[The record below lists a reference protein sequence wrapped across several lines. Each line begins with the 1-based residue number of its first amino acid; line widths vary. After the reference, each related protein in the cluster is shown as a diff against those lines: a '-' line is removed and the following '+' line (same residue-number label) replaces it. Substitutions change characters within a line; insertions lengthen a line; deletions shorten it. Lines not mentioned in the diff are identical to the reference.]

1 MQSPN
6 SCKYESEDAITEW
19 ANGCNGKEVEFIKP
33 IATILH
39 KDYKKMSFKVFEDK
53 MAWDADEYEVVLKK
67 GGDRAETIDFV
78 VGLAN
83 HQLLMVE
90 AKLNVVK
97 VDNLKQEIEE
107 KIIHTKRYLVSST
120 TFRSCATPSIV
131 LLGNKK
137 NNIQQNINKFM
148 RLRSYKRDIQAM
160 SLDTFYERYFAR

>member
-39 KDYKKMSFKVFEDK
+39 KDYKKMSFKV
-53 MAWDADEYEVVLKK
+53 
-67 GGDRAETIDFV
+67 
-78 VGLAN
+78 
-83 HQLLMVE
+83 
-90 AKLNVVK
+90 
-97 VDNLKQEIEE
+97 
-107 KIIHTKRYLVSST
+107 LVSST
-120 TFRSCATPSIV
+120 TFRSYATPSIV

-160 SLDTFYERYFAR
+160 SLDTFYERYFE